1 MKISEDKINEVA
13 QANDIIEVVSSY
25 TKVKHSGKSYIA
37 LCPFHPDKNPSMSVS
52 QEKQVYHCF
61 SCGASGNIFKFIQD
75 IEKISFMDAVQKLAQ
90 RAGIE
95 LDLRNT
101 SPDLTNEISRLLEIN
116 NKAAKYFYETL
127 RDYDG
132 PERDFIFTYLHN
144 RGLKD
149 YTIKKFGIG
158 YAPKNWDSLFQYFKE
173 YTEFSDSDIEKA
185 GLIIKSEKDGNYYDR
200 FRGRLMFPIFNDAGK
215 VVAFGGRKLFEDD
228 KAAKYI
234 NSPET
239 RIYNKSRIL
248 YGLNFAKESIRT
260 NDKVLLVEGY
270 MDVIALSQADFN
282 NCVASSGT
290 SLTDEQVNLISRFS
304 KNVSI
309 LFDGD
314 FAGIKAAKRGIE
326 KMLQGGL
333 NLRVTVFPE
342 NDDPDSFIKSKG
354 KKEFEQL
361 LNSGQDFI
369 EFITSLYTKDNKLET
384 VEDKTTF
391 IREIIY
397 YISFI
402 PDKIK
407 RSFYIKQISS
417 DYGLYESDLLD
428 ELKTVM
434 NQITSQQAAVPFVNQ
449 QPFNLSSR
457 NKLQEIS
464 SLELELIELF
474 IHGGNEVVEYIENHL
489 EMSFIQSQV
498 VLNITE
504 IFLDEFINDGKINVS
519 KILNKLEDE
528 KMINIISAAA
538 TIKYNVSESGIKDK
552 NSILNIQSSK
562 SKDYLRTVKDL
573 MKNLKLRKL
582 QKEAEE
588 ILRDKSR
595 LAEYMVLK
603 KEILELNKL

>member
-1 MKISEDKINEVA
+1 MRISEDKINEVA

-61 SCGASGNIFKFIQD
+61 SCGAGGNIFKFIQD
-75 IEKISFMDAVQKLAQ
+75 IEKISFIDAVQKLAQ

-95 LDLRNT
+95 LDIRDS
-101 SPDLTNEISRLLEIN
+101 SPDMSNEISRLLEIN
-116 NKAAKYFYETL
+116 NTAARYFYETL
-127 RDYDG
+127 RDFDG
-132 PERDFIFTYLHN
+132 PERDFIFTYLNN

-149 YTIKKFGIG
+149 YTVKKFGIG
-158 YAPKNWDSLFQYFKE
+158 YAPKSWDSLLHHFKE
-173 YTEFSDSDIEKA
+173 NTEFSETDIEKV

-215 VVAFGGRKLFEDD
+215 VVAFGGRKLFDDD

-239 RIYNKSRIL
+239 RIYDKSRIL
-248 YGLNFAKESIRT
+248 YGLNFAKESIRAS
-260 NDKVLLVEGY
+260 DKVLLVEGY
-270 MDVIALSQADFN
+270 MDVIALSQADFS

-290 SLTDEQVNLISRFS
+290 SLTDEQVKLISRYS

-326 KMLQGGL
+326 KILQGGL

-342 NDDPDSFIKSKG
+342 NEDPDSFIKNKG
-354 KKEFEQL
+354 KEEFENL

-369 EFITSLYTKDNKLET
+369 EFITTLYAKDNKLET
-384 VEDKTTF
+384 VEDKTSF
-391 IREIIY
+391 IKEIIY
-397 YISFI
+397 YIGFI
-402 PDKIK
+402 PDNIK

-417 DYGLYESDLLD
+417 DYGLYESDLMD
-428 ELKTVM
+428 ELKKVM
-434 NQITSQQAAVPFVNQ
+434 NQISTQQTAGTFVNQ
-449 QPFNLSSR
+449 QPFNLSTR
-457 NKLQEIS
+457 RKKQDIS
-464 SLELELIELF
+464 SLEMELIELF
-474 IHGGNEVVEYIENHL
+474 IFGGNEVVEYIENHL
-489 EMSFIQSQV
+489 EMSFIQSQTI
-498 VLNITE
+498 LNITE
-504 IFLDEFINDGKINVS
+504 IFLDEYINDGKIDVS
-519 KILNKLEDE
+519 KILNKLDDE
-528 KMINIISAAA
+528 NMIKIISAAS

-562 SKDYLRTVKDL
+562 SKNYMRTVKDL
-573 MKNLKLRKL
+573 MKNLKLKKL
-582 QKEAEE
+582 HREAED
-588 ILRDKSR
+588 ILREGSR
-595 LAEYMVLK
+595 LDEYMNIK
-603 KEILELNKL
+603 KEILQLSKQ